1 MSHRPN
7 VSLNNRPLPDTPPTF
22 DRSAVTVLT
31 QTSLVL
37 AGTVLL
43 GMTAGLVG
51 TFAYLR
57 RRALAGDVIAH
68 AALPGLCLA
77 FLLTHNRSVSVLLAG
92 ALLTGVAGAFLMSLL
107 RRISRL
113 REDAV
118 LGTVLSI
125 SYGLG
130 IALTRTIQN
139 NYRNERGADLES
151 FIIGRAA
158 TMLRDDVL
166 QIAVVAAACAALVVV
181 LYKELMLL
189 SFDESLCR
197 VQGWPAAGLD
207 LLLMFLTAVTVIAGL
222 PAVGVV
228 LTAALLIIPASA
240 ARFWTDRLSHMMFIS
255 AFIGGVSGATGTLLS
270 ARMDRMP
277 TGPLVVLA
285 AAVLFVVS
293 WTLAPRRG
301 WLWNRGVPQEELAAA
316 AAELLNSEPG
326 RGTEESS

>member
-1 MSHRPN
+1 MT
-7 VSLNNRPLPDTPPTF
+7 LF
-22 DRSAVTVLT
+22 T

-37 AGTVLL
+37 AGTILL
-43 GMTAGLVG
+43 GITAGLVG

-68 AALPGLCLA
+68 AALPGLCMA
-77 FLLTHNRSVSVLLAG
+77 FLLTHSRSVSVLLTG

-113 REDAV
+113 RQDAI

-158 TMLRDDVL
+158 TMLSGDVL
-166 QIAVVAAACAALVVV
+166 QIAVAATVCSIVV
-181 LYKELMLL
+181 LVIYKELKLL
-189 SFDESLCR
+189 SFDESFCR
-197 VQGWPAAGLD
+197 VQGWPATGLD
-207 LLLMFLTAVTVIAGL
+207 LLLMSLTAVTVIVGL

-228 LTAALLIIPASA
+228 LTAALLIIPAAA
-240 ARFWTDRLSHMMFIS
+240 ARFWTDRLSVMMTIS
-255 AFIGGVSGATGTLLS
+255 AGIGGVSGATGTLLS
-270 ARMDRMP
+270 ARMDQMP
-277 TGPLVVLA
+277 TGPLVVLS

-293 WTLAPRRG
+293 WTVAPKRG
-301 WLWNRGVPQEELAAA
+301 WLWNRGVSEGELATA
-316 AAELLNSEPG
+316 AAEILAAETSRSAEAA
-326 RGTEESS
+326 S